1 MPRWTVTLPL
11 FSRRDALRL
20 GGAGAVGLLA
30 GCDSLE
36 LPPVTLG
43 ETWPAV
49 SANEDFYVQ
58 SASGTPELDPS
69 SLVLQIL
76 DRGQPVG
83 TLTLDAVQALTPRE
97 REHTLQCIGSNPRV
111 LYIDNALWSGLPFRE
126 VLEELG
132 IPVPEGALELVF
144 RCSDDYHTSI
154 PASDLDG
161 LSPET
166 GSDEPLWLVWR
177 MNGEPLALAHGAPFR
192 FLTPGRYGTK
202 NPKWPISLDFSD
214 EPHTGFWEGRGW
226 SNEATYR
233 TNSLVL
239 GPPTM
244 SVVGEGAV
252 RVLGSAFAG
261 PRDIDRVEVTVD
273 GGATWTEA
281 EIDYQPGGHVW
292 TLWSYEWILEGPG
305 IYELQVRAWDVDGG
319 ATSLDPD
326 GTDQRSGFDGG
337 MVLELTVT

>member
-1 MPRWTVTLPL
+1 MPRWTLTLPL

-20 GGAGAVGLLA
+20 GGASAIGLLA

-36 LPPVTLG
+36 LPPVETG
-43 ETWPAV
+43 ESWPTV
-49 SANEDFYVQ
+49 SPTRDFYVQ
-58 SASGTPELDPS
+58 SAFGTPELDAA
-69 SLVLQIL
+69 SLVLEIL

-83 TLTLDAVQALTPRE
+83 TITPDDLEGLAARE

-111 LYIDNALWSGLPFRE
+111 LYIDNAHWEGLPVRE
-126 VLEELG
+126 VLTELG

-144 RCSDDYHTSI
+144 RCFDDYHTSI

-177 MNGEPLALAHGAPFR
+177 MNGEPLTLAHGAPFR

-202 NPKWPISLDFSD
+202 NPKWPISLDFAD
-214 EPHTGFWEGRGW
+214 EAHTGYWEGRGW
-226 SNEATYR
+226 SNAATYR
-233 TNSLVL
+233 TNSFVF
-239 GPPTM
+239 GPPSM
-244 SVVGEGAV
+244 SEVEPGVV

-261 PRDIDRVEVTVD
+261 PRDIERVEVTTD

-281 EIDYQPGGHVW
+281 QIDYQPGGHVW
-292 TLWSYEWILEGPG
+292 TLWSYDWTLDAPG
-305 IYELQVRAWDVDGG
+305 VYELQARATDVDGG
-319 ATSLDPD
+319 VTSLNPD